1 MMPINSASL
10 PPAQTP
16 SSSELIPPTH
26 RVTLWGAP
34 ESCHFPPLCANCGAA
49 ALNRI
54 AYSKAFRR
62 SSGSDTPDRHA
73 VISVSVPFCDECIAR
88 HQSETSPK
96 SLLATLTSG
105 FTKGEMLG
113 AVFFAAAALF
123 CAFHAVDELVHLR
136 LSSSAIFALLA
147 SVFAWIA
154 RVQQRQ
160 AWAETEHLRVLSQ
173 SSVTTAFDFTDSIGP
188 EFESAR
194 FKCSMRDPSFAAAFS
209 KLNEQNN
216 FSASSPRAVAD
227 RRSGRRQMWAVAAGA
242 AVIGAFLLS
251 FGKRT
256 KR

>member
-1 MMPINSASL
+1 MMLTHSEPQS
-10 PPAQTP
+10 PAQSST
-16 SSSELIPPTH
+16 SSELMPPAH
-26 RVTLWGAP
+26 RMTFWGTP
-34 ESCHFPPLCANCGAA
+34 ESCLFPPLCANCGAA
-49 ALNRI
+49 ALHGI

-62 SSGSDTPDRHA
+62 SSGSDTPDSHA

-88 HQSETSPK
+88 HRSETSPK
-96 SLLATLTSG
+96 SLLATLASG
-105 FTKGEMLG
+105 FTIGEMLG

-123 CAFHAVDELVHLR
+123 CALHALDELLHLR
-136 LSSSAIFALLA
+136 LSSSAIFVLLA

-160 AWAETEHLRVLSQ
+160 AWADTEHLRVLPQ
-173 SSVTTAFDFTDSIGP
+173 TSVTTAFDFTDSIGP

-194 FKCSMRDPSFAAAFS
+194 FECSMRDPGFAAAFS

-216 FSASSPRAVAD
+216 FSASSPRAIAD

-242 AVIGAFLLS
+242 AVVGAFFIS